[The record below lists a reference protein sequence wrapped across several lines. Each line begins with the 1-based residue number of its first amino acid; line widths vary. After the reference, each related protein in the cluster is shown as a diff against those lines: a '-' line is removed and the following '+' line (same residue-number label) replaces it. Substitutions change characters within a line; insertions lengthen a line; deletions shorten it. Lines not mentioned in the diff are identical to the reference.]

1 MSFESKEVLE
11 KYRRRRKI
19 SLIVG
24 IVLIFL
30 VVAVIIGLF
39 FVLPLYLLPLI

>member
-11 KYRRRRKI
+11 NYRRRRTI
-19 SLIVG
+19 SLIVE
-24 IVLIFL
+24 IMLVFLI
-30 VVAVIIGLF
+30 VAVIIGLF